1 MLHRPGFNT
10 LFRAKGTIVIDGKA
24 FGGTTARNMLLD
36 TDIVHVFDKP
46 GNDTFIL
53 PFATEVRYAVIAG
66 GGAQPGRYIEGI
78 TPLAA
83 GHYAIEVGGIK
94 RQSRFD
100 RVLAEPNAASVQQS
114 KWPTDGQGSAI
125 LGIDTAFAPG
135 TTAFFA
141 TTTNYGGTMTS
152 GAVIVRYSVLDLLQ
166 TLSEHPSTDVRE
178 AARSLLEKPARLY
191 TTNIRIEHDEL
202 AEHMRAKEN
211 QRGKAMRLGLAE
223 VSMYC
228 KSELDALARRRSTLG
243 HVLAGDAGWRP
254 FTPGESARFASD
266 RLKRVETMQMTVRS
280 LNVPPAVSDE
290 LDGMLERDAR
300 TAMAAMRRHVTDQQR
315 GWNATKGVTFSD
327 GECVVDGANG
337 EVYLWR
343 RDALRHVP
351 FDVWATSRRT
361 YTLFPTGELDHV
373 SKASS
378 IPDRVET
385 VAPTTTPAPTESRE
399 SFRLVHI
406 GTGRAIRLGR
416 HAPEAITAES
426 DANDPRQ
433 RFVLERGYLRAAKAR
448 RYLSPTSD
456 CGVTVTMD
464 PHEVFT
470 IERHGDT
477 VLLGMPCGTYLSI
490 DRSSGRLIGD
500 AAIEFA
506 QWRILS

>member
-1 MLHRPGFNT
+1 MLHRPGFRT
-10 LFRAKGTIVIDGKA
+10 LIRTNGTCIVDGNA
-24 FGGTTARNMLLD
+24 FGGPTARNMLLD
-36 TDIVHVFDKP
+36 TDLVHVFDKP
-46 GNDTFIL
+46 GNDTFTL
-53 PFATEVRYAVIAG
+53 PFAATVRYAVIAG

-83 GHYAIEVGGIK
+83 GRYTIEVGGIK

-100 RVLAEPNAASVQQS
+100 KVLAEPNATSVQQS
-114 KWPTDGQGSAI
+114 KWPTRGQGSAI

-152 GAVIVRYSVLDLLQ
+152 GAVVVRYSVLDMLQ

-191 TTNIRIEHDEL
+191 TTNVRLEHDEL

-211 QRGKAMRLGLAE
+211 QMGKAMRLGLAE
-223 VSMYC
+223 VVMYC
-228 KSELDALARRRSTLG
+228 KSELDALARRRTTLG

-280 LNVPPAVSDE
+280 LNVSPAVSDE

-300 TAMAAMRRHVTDQQR
+300 TAMAAMRRHVTDQQS
-315 GWNATKGVTFSD
+315 GWNATKTGVTFSD
-327 GECVVDGANG
+327 GEVVVDGATG
-337 EVYLWR
+337 EVYIWR

-351 FDVWATSRRT
+351 FDVWAGSRQK
-361 YTLFPTGELDHV
+361 YTLFPSGELDNV

-378 IPDRVET
+378 IPDRET
-385 VAPTTTPAPTESRE
+385 VAPTTAAPAESRE
-399 SFRLVHI
+399 SFRLVHV

-416 HAPEAITAES
+416 HAPEVVTVES
-426 DANDPRQ
+426 DADDPRQ
-433 RFVLERGYLRAAKAR
+433 RFVLERGYLRTAKAR

-456 CGVTVTMD
+456 CSVTVTMD

-477 VLLGMPCGTYLSI
+477 VLLGMPCGAYLSI
-490 DRSSGRLIGD
+490 DRSSGRLAGD
-500 AAIEFA
+500 TAIEFA
-506 QWRILS
+506 QWRILP